1 MPKQAILER
10 KNLLKEVVFIS
21 TYRSMLSEQQRLEKE
36 LKEIQQKLQKLPE
49 GNFFYTHNGTYSK
62 WYLSDGHSQT
72 YIPKSQKEYAS
83 QLAMRK
89 FLLSL
94 EKEDQKELKALQ
106 YYFRHSAGDDH
117 ESLQKFMKDPVY
129 QELLSTYFQPLIQ
142 ELLSW
147 MNSPYSKNQKYPEQ
161 LSYKT
166 REDEYV
172 RSKSEALI
180 AMCLMMNRIPYRYE
194 CELKLEDI
202 TVYPDFTIR
211 HPLTG
216 EVFYWEH
223 FGMVDIPSY
232 AKNVADKT
240 LLYMHNGIYPE
251 INLICSYETKDHPL
265 DTQKIQNMISFYFG
279 EREQTEY
286 EK

>member
-1 MPKQAILER
+1 MGAWAKLILYMPKQAILER

-147 MNSPYSKNQKYPEQ
+147 MNSPYSKNQ
-161 LSYKT
+161 
-166 REDEYV
+166 
-172 RSKSEALI
+172 
-180 AMCLMMNRIPYRYE
+180 N
-194 CELKLEDI
+194 
-202 TVYPDFTIR
+202 
-211 HPLTG
+211 
-216 EVFYWEH
+216 
-223 FGMVDIPSY
+223 
-232 AKNVADKT
+232 
-240 LLYMHNGIYPE
+240 
-251 INLICSYETKDHPL
+251 
-265 DTQKIQNMISFYFG
+265 
-279 EREQTEY
+279 
-286 EK
+286 